1 MLDRQIYQNL
11 LNIVKRREIKVD
23 IKKTHLM
30 SSGSQG
36 HNAVTL
42 NRLNFFQ

>member
-1 MLDRQIYQNL
+1 
-11 LNIVKRREIKVD
+11 
-23 IKKTHLM
+23 M

-42 NRLNFFQ
+42 NRLNFFQCENEKEREREHERY